1 MFDHSHHGTADAH
14 RYRGYYDA
22 QRDSTTQCAYCGRVI
37 RFCYAMHDQHG
48 KTFVIGTCDFARYRG
63 LRAYAQLKAAQVLQ
77 EALLRNIRHDLKFY
91 GDKAEVRERR
101 KAWARA
107 RRDGGK
113 MVRMWVAVKGGWLP
127 KGLYDLWQAAEEK
140 PRQYKRPSAALRWYQ
155 QQTEKIISL
164 TKDVA
169 SI

>member
-1 MFDHSHHGTADAH
+1 VFDTAQHGQVDSH

-22 QRDSTTQCAYCGRVI
+22 QIGSNTQCAYCGRVI
-37 RFCYAMHDQHG
+37 RYCYALHNQHG
-48 KTFVIGTCDFARYRG
+48 KTFVIGTCDFAQYRG
-63 LRAYAQLKAAQVLQ
+63 TKLYAQLKAAQVLQ
-77 EALLRNIRHDLKFY
+77 EALLKNIRHDLKFY

-107 RRDGGK
+107 RRNGEK
-113 MVRMWVAVKGGWLP
+113 LVRTWVMVKGEWLP
-127 KGLYDLWQAAEEK
+127 ESLYNLRRAAEEK

-164 TKDVA
+164 TKDVP